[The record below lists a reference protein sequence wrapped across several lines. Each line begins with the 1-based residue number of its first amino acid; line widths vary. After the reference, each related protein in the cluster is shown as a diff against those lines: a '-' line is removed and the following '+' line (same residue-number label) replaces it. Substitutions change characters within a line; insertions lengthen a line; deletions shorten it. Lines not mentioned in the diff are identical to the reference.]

1 MFRRL
6 GKSEKWM
13 SASSFC
19 ASSLSQNNGGGG
31 NDVDDGGDDDGDGD
45 GDDDNDNVPVPLKF
59 VCVPL
64 TSLYVS
70 NVAVAWAPDRL
81 NGILEYRS
89 LRRLKF
95 EVNLCRILRD
105 Q

>member
-31 NDVDDGGDDDGDGD
+31 NDDDDDEGDDS
-45 GDDDNDNVPVPLKF
+45 DDSDNVPVPLKF